1 MGVAHFEDVVAEGV
15 CELAVVVEVI
25 LAGHGRGAG
34 SLPGTEMNFVNV
46 HRGLL
51 DIGFRAVFEPCGIGP
66 GERFRIGDDSRVGWA
81 QFRAPRI
88 GIEFGENIA
97 VFRTDFIRER
107 QIRFCVAAAV
117 PAVEVSDDG
126 DAFGVGRPDGE
137 ADSACTVDG
146 DAMRAHH
153 LVNLAVFAGVEEM
166 DVHLADSGEEGI
178 RIAGTE
184 SCFVREVFFHF
195 ITEEFADG
203 KFRGE
208 ETVGVDFFQD
218 GGCPGVV
225 AENLDGFRHVV
236 ENADDDISAGGG
248 VHAEH
253 GMRIGH
259 ASFQQR
265 TEFFGLRNQ
274 RICFLFSRHPAPP
287 AIRDQRLRTSCSCL
301 RCARRRR
308 R

>member
-1 MGVAHFEDVVAEGV
+1 
-15 CELAVVVEVI
+15 
-25 LAGHGRGAG
+25 
-34 SLPGTEMNFVNV
+34 
-46 HRGLL
+46 
-51 DIGFRAVFEPCGIGP
+51 
-66 GERFRIGDDSRVGWA
+66 
-81 QFRAPRI
+81 
-88 GIEFGENIA
+88 
-97 VFRTDFIRER
+97 
-107 QIRFCVAAAV
+107 
-117 PAVEVSDDG
+117 
-126 DAFGVGRPDGE
+126 
-137 ADSACTVDG
+137 
-146 DAMRAHH
+146 MRAHH

-218 GGCPGVV
+218 GGCPGVF
-225 AENLDGFRHVV
+225 AENLDGFRHGV

-274 RICFLFSRHPAPP
+274 RIGFLFSRHPAPP